1 MHLYKFDLKE
11 RCSVIVMYCK
21 TVVMLTPDRI
31 AFRPS
36 LRSRPKKERACER
49 ETREGSRVSPSRAL
63 VLSCVYYFQ
72 APRLFAPA
80 LKAI

>member
-49 ETREGSRVSPSRAL
+49 ETREGSRVSLSRAL
-63 VLSCVYYFQ
+63 VFLVPTTSK
-72 APRLFAPA
+72 RLRYSRRH
-80 LKAI
+80 